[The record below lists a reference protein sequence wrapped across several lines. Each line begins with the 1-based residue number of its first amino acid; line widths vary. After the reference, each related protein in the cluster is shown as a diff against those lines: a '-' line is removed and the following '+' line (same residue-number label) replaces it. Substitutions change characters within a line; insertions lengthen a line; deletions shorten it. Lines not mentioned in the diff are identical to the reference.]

1 MAVGRVP
8 PHGTVR
14 HTVAVSILRPVVAT
28 VMDRLKAAGCLAADE
43 EAEEL
48 MAAAPDDGT
57 LELWIHRREQG
68 EPLAWITGTTV
79 FCGRALHVDPGVYVP
94 RCQSE
99 ELARRASKLLPA
111 QGGRALD
118 LCTGTGAVVA
128 HLMAEVPDAS
138 VVGVDIDERAAV
150 CARRNGVLAVVADLG
165 EHLRARTF
173 DVVTAVAPYV
183 PTGELGLLPAD
194 VQRYEPRL
202 ALDGGDDGLD
212 LVRRIVVTA
221 ARLLRSGGWLLVE
234 LGGEQDKA
242 LAAALAASGFASS
255 TPWFDEDGD
264 LRGLAAQAAG
274 IGPVS

>member
-1 MAVGRVP
+1 M
-8 PHGTVR
+8 
-14 HTVAVSILRPVVAT
+14 S
-28 VMDRLKAAGCLAADE
+28 
-43 EAEEL
+43 
-48 MAAAPDDGT
+48 
-57 LELWIHRREQG
+57 
-68 EPLAWITGTTV
+68 
-79 FCGRALHVDPGVYVP
+79 
-94 RCQSE
+94 
-99 ELARRASKLLPA
+99 
-111 QGGRALD
+111 
-118 LCTGTGAVVA
+118 
-128 HLMAEVPDAS
+128 
-138 VVGVDIDERAAV
+138 
-150 CARRNGVLAVVADLG
+150 
-165 EHLRARTF
+165 
-173 DVVTAVAPYV
+173 AVAPYV